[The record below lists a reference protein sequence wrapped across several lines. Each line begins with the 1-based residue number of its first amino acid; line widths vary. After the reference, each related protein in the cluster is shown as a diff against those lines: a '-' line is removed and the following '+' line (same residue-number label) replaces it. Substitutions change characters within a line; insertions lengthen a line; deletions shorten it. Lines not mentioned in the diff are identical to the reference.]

1 MVKRDRR
8 RAEAVGGDDGER
20 TITLLV
26 IAASATVRAG
36 ISALVGADGRFLITG
51 SFASAAEAAQESEV
65 AMPDVAL
72 IEFDEEL
79 DEEFDELMGLYEE
92 PEARSSAIVA
102 LVDNVRTGRALNLL
116 RRGARAVLPRNST
129 SAEILAALEAVAAG
143 LVVAHPDA
151 LDALLEGGRSTKSAG
166 DSAPPGEESQLE
178 IEQLTPREVE
188 VLGMLAEGLGN
199 KEIAWRTKISE
210 HTVKFH
216 VSSIFSKLGVASRTE
231 AVTKGLR
238 RGLIML

>member
-8 RAEAVGGDDGER
+8 RAEAIGGDDGER

-65 AMPDVAL
+65 AMPDVTL
-72 IEFDEEL
+72 IEFDEE
-79 DEEFDELMGLYEE
+79 FDELTGLDEE
-92 PEARSSAIVA
+92 PEARSSALVA
-102 LVDNVRTGRALNLL
+102 LVENVRTERAVNLL

-151 LDALLEGGRSTKSAG
+151 LEALLEGHRSTKSAG
-166 DSAPPGEESQLE
+166 DSAPPGEESPLE
-178 IEQLTPREVE
+178 VEQLTPREVE

-199 KEIAWRTKISE
+199 KEIAWRTQISE